1 MNDTRRAVLD
11 ALADG
16 PVTGPALADRLGVS
30 RAAVWKHVEALR
42 DAGFDVDSVD
52 DGYVLAGVPDYGGP
66 AVEFG
71 LAAPFDVEYHDAV
84 PSTND
89 RARELAADGAGDV
102 VVLADRQT
110 GGRGRRGREWS
121 SPSGGVWASL
131 VLRPDLPPA
140 RVPLLTLAAAVA
152 VTDAAREAGVSDA
165 AIKWPNDVVVPD
177 GDSERGGRKLA
188 GVLTEMEGE
197 ASRVS
202 WVVVGA
208 GVNANVDPGDLDGDA
223 TSVRAEAGDVSRR
236 AFVQRVLERFDEL
249 RADPDAVLDAWRDR
263 AATIGRRVRVD
274 LGGGET
280 VEGVAVDVTEHGA
293 LVVDTGDNDDDDG
306 DDSAGSDGERVVHSG
321 DCQHLR
327 PA

>member
-16 PVTGPALADRLGVS
+16 PTPGPAIADALDVS

-42 DAGFDVDSVD
+42 EAGFAVESGD
-52 DGYVLAGVPDYGGP
+52 DGYVLADVPEYGGP
-66 AVEFG
+66 AVEFR
-71 LAAPFDVEYHDAV
+71 LEAPFDVEYHDAV
-84 PSTND
+84 ASTND
-89 RARELAADGAGDV
+89 RARELATEGAEDV

-110 GGRGRRGREWS
+110 GGRGRRDREWS
-121 SPSGGVWASL
+121 SPAGGVWASL

-152 VTDAAREAGVSDA
+152 VTDAAREAGVDA

-177 GDSERGGRKLA
+177 EASERGGRKLA

-202 WVVVGA
+202 WVVVGT
-208 GVNANVDPGDLDGDA
+208 GVNANVDPAALDGEA

-236 AFVQRVLERFDEL
+236 VFVQRVLERFDEL
-249 RADPDAVLDAWRDR
+249 RADPDGVLDTWRER
-263 AATIGRRVRVD
+263 AATLGQRVRVD
-274 LGGGET
+274 LGDET
-280 VEGVAVDVTEHGA
+280 VEGDAVDVTEHGA
-293 LVVDTGDNDDDDG
+293 LVVATD
-306 DDSAGSDGERVVHSG
+306 DGERVVHSG

-327 PA
+327 PAE

>member
-1 MNDTRRAVLD
+1 MNETRRAVLD

-16 PVTGPALADRLGVS
+16 PVTGPTLADDLGVS

-42 DAGFDVDSVD
+42 DAGFDVDSVA
-52 DGYVLAGVPDYGGP
+52 DGYELAGVPDYGGP

-71 LAAPFDVEYHDAV
+71 LDADFEVEYHDAV

-89 RARELAADGAGDV
+89 RARDLAADGASDV
-102 VVLADRQT
+102 AVLADEQT

-121 SPSGGVWASL
+121 SPSGGVWLSL
-131 VLRPDLPPA
+131 VLRPDRPPA
-140 RVPLLTLAAAVA
+140 RVPLLTFAAAVG
-152 VTDAAREAGVSDA
+152 VTDAAREAGVDA

-177 GDSERGGRKLA
+177 ETAERGGRKLA

-208 GVNANVDPGDLDGDA
+208 GVNVNVDSGDLAGEA
-223 TSVRAEAGDVSRR
+223 TSVRSEVGDVSRR
-236 AFVQRVLERFDEL
+236 VFVQRVLERFDAL
-249 RADPDAVLDAWRDR
+249 RGDADAVLDAWRDR
-263 AATIGRRVRVD
+263 AATLGQRVRVD
-274 LGGGET
+274 LGDDS
-280 VEGVAVDVTEHGA
+280 VEGDAVNVTEHGA
-293 LVVDTGDNDDDDG
+293 LVVDTE
-306 DDSAGSDGERVVHSG
+306 DGERVVHSG